1 MTAINGFFVDKDT
14 RICALTLLCEY
25 IGQQPPHLHQML
37 DTPLFD
43 NILKC
48 LRFDTSTRV
57 ISLAMTALVMVL
69 PHIPTLISS
78 AKHLPSLFNIYS
90 RMLFWDRERKIVDG
104 ESLKQEPEDSDS
116 SSDDEKSPPCE
127 GEWAKLSYLLES
139 DDETVPELLH
149 YYTFLYGLYPINFMS
164 YIRKPQKYLRS
175 VNYPGADDIE
185 IEASEIRQRSE
196 PFRRVHLL
204 HPNFFNLTIESELTD
219 MNRWMNSQAP
229 DVVAECME
237 LYTDNGTI
245 NTETKRTRGP
255 TKKLNLATS
264 APIRSKHSSW
274 KEIKTPIFEDTSLQR
289 SKSHPTASN
298 ARLEDSPTL
307 PAIDS
312 PPVTPGIELSASKTS
327 LGELLNTQ
335 RFVAGSVLE
344 DPIPG
349 LQLTDHHDQ
358 SIDEYLSFR
367 AEKDVRPSGENVD
380 PAVKIAYLQR
390 EIQLLRNDLNFEQ
403 FLKAQ
408 HLSHIGQLRQKQL
421 RDARVEAETQNLI
434 NSNRQLRAKYEET
447 KRLLAQIRKE
457 NEKSKTHARKWE
469 TDLSNRLRTLKDDQK
484 KWTVEKDGLERDL
497 QTSRNANVELKTLVI
512 KSERKELNARQRLMT
527 LEASIAELDH
537 IKAENVRLNRAVLG
551 YEKEERTAVKATAGE
566 ERAVQDALTWKSKL
580 RAKEKELLLTK
591 QAFER
596 ELYVA
601 QTQHEDIVSPPPMF
615 DELLATAKNRTREVQ
630 QAHQKLQA
638 RYNDALHQIMQLKA
652 ASGQIVY
659 DDDFDLPLHSPSLR
673 SPSARLSTR
682 KSTATDQSWDKIQAP
697 LTLDT
702 AFGGPSASQ
711 SSATTRSP
719 ISGGGFG
726 AGMSHMMGV
735 EPFVEL
741 HRRPSTKDEE
751 KIKPQSEVRIY
762 GRGGVQNIGKKEKGK
777 EGESKEG
784 KKKEKSSGLRGIRGF
799 G

>member
-1 MTAINGFFVDKDT
+1 MMAVNSFFIDKST

-78 AKHLPSLFNIYS
+78 SQHLPLLFNIYS
-90 RMLFWDRERKIVDG
+90 RMLFWDRERRVVDAATKEHDIDNG
-104 ESLKQEPEDSDS
+104 DSDS
-116 SSDDEKSPPCE
+116 DNPNAAPCE

-175 VNYPGADDIE
+175 INYAGADDIE
-185 IEASEIRQRSE
+185 FEASEIRQRSE

-219 MNRWMNSQAP
+219 TNRWANSQAP

-237 LYTDNGTI
+237 LYTDNGR
-245 NTETKRTRGP
+245 KQPVLQRTRGP
-255 TKKLNLATS
+255 TKNLNLGTA
-264 APIRSKHSSW
+264 APIKSKHSSW
-274 KEIKTPIFEDTSLQR
+274 KETTLPMFEDPSLQR
-289 SKSHPTASN
+289 SKSHPTTTSS
-298 ARLEDSPTL
+298 RLEDSPTL
-307 PAIDS
+307 PPADS
-312 PPVTPGIELSASKTS
+312 PPISPGIEMSASKTS
-327 LGELLNTQ
+327 LGDLLNTHKST
-335 RFVAGSVLE
+335 AATGIDSS
-344 DPIPG
+344 IPE
-349 LQLTDHHDQ
+349 LRLTARDGQ
-358 SIDEYLSFR
+358 SIDDYLSFR
-367 AEKDVRPSGENVD
+367 AENTVDPSPSNVD
-380 PAVKIAYLQR
+380 PSVKIAYLQR

-469 TDLSNRLRTLKDDQK
+469 ADLSNRLRTLKDDQK
-484 KWTVEKDGLERDL
+484 KWMIEKDGLHRDL
-497 QTSRNANVELKTLVI
+497 QTSRNATTELKAMVI
-512 KSERKELNARQRLMT
+512 RSERKELNARQKLMT
-527 LEASIAELDH
+527 LEAAATELEH
-537 IKAENVRLNRAVLG
+537 LRAENERLNRAVLE

-566 ERAVQDALTWKSKL
+566 EKAIQETAKWKSL
-580 RAKEKELLLTK
+580 FRAKEKELLLTK

-601 QTQHEDIVSPPPMF
+601 QTQHEDIAEPPPMF
-615 DELLATAKNRTREVQ
+615 ESLLATAKQKTIEVQ

-638 RYNDALHQIMQLKA
+638 RYNDALQQIMQLKA

-673 SPSARLSTR
+673 SPTARLSGR
-682 KSTATDQSWDKIQAP
+682 KSTTTDQSWDKSQAP
-697 LTLDT
+697 LTLET
-702 AFGGPSASQ
+702 SGPSNPT
-711 SSATTRSP
+711 SSTRSP
-719 ISGGGFG
+719 ISSGGFG
-726 AGMSHMMGV
+726 QGMSHIMGT
-735 EPFVEL
+735 EPFMDL
-741 HRRPSTKDEE
+741 QRRSSTKEEE

-762 GRGGVQNIGKKEKGK
+762 GRGGVQNIGKKEKEKGR
-777 EGESKEG
+777 EGEAKE
-784 KKKEKSSGLRGIRGF
+784 KKKEKSGMRGIRGF